1 MSPAAK
7 TRSPNAAGVELAELV
22 ALVHAWIA
30 ETLASPLQIVAIVAS
45 AIAVAL
51 VVVSS
56 FVKTMI
62 PLRWLAV
69 GGNVGFVIYGALH
82 PSIAMLVLN
91 AALLPINIVRAVE
104 MVRLTKRVRA
114 ATKHRDMTGIWL
126 KPYMVRTKRKAGD
139 ILFRKGDTA
148 DHLYFVADGRVELV
162 EIGAFIEPGT
172 MLGAIAFFAP
182 DKKRTLSA
190 RCATK
195 CTVLTIDESTL
206 KQLVYQNPSFGF
218 ELMAQVAGGLTAD
231 VHRLEK
237 QLAQMLAERQPAA
250 PAGPAG

>member
-1 MSPAAK
+1 MLQ
-7 TRSPNAAGVELAELV
+7 PNDIIDLAIATARG
-22 ALVHAWIA
+22 ALATPNGMLA
-30 ETLASPLQIVAIVAS
+30 LASAGAAAAFSVAGT
-45 AIAVAL
+45 
-51 VVVSS
+51 

-91 AALLPINIVRAVE
+91 AALLPINIVRAVQ

-114 ATKHRDMTGIWL
+114 ATKHRDGSGIWL
-126 KPYMVRTKRKAGD
+126 KPYMVRTKRKAGE
-139 ILFRKGDTA
+139 ILFHKGDQA
-148 DHLYFVADGRVELV
+148 DHLYFLVDGGIELV
-162 EIGAFIEPGT
+162 EIGAAIEPGT
-172 MLGAIAFFAP
+172 MFGAIAFFAP
-182 DKKRTLSA
+182 DRRRTLTA

-206 KQLVYQNPSFGF
+206 KQLYYQNPEFGF

-231 VHRLEK
+231 KQRLEER
-237 QLAQMLAERQPAA
+237 LAHPPPAA
-250 PAGPAG
+250 PPPAGPGA